1 MPDLS
6 DASSRNLETC
16 HQSIIEICRTVI
28 RDYDFT
34 VLYGHRGEELQ
45 NGLYAQG
52 RTAPGQIVT
61 YCQWPDSKHNSI
73 PSLAVDLA
81 PYPIDWSDLYRFHEL
96 AGRMLQVAAL
106 FDVDMT
112 WGGHWSKPDMP
123 HFQVRIRP
131 I

>member
-1 MPDLS
+1 MPLPNRIGR
-6 DASSRNLETC
+6 RNVRGDIDPLMSYFGGGGYGSAPPSED
-16 HQSIIEICRTVI
+16 IYVL
-28 RDYDFT
+28 RDGT
-34 VLYGHRGEELQ
+34 KPLTAEW
-45 NGLYAQG
+45 
-52 RTAPGQIVT
+52 APGQIVT

-106 FDVDMT
+106 FDIDMT